1 MINKPF
7 FQFFLTSRKLVSK
20 RMHMWFF
27 FLIVWNQ
34 LWKKKY
40 PMWPPNR
47 SNFQSRILNDF
58 FLSLKDKK
66 LKRCPSCNVLPFS
79 LDRLG
84 QDFSCRLRT
93 HCGCFCASWVS
104 LLFCFFLPHIAKLS
118 GNISFKLDF
127 CNCTYLQS
135 KKGSFSQKSMYVLS
149 WTFSNNFL
157 S

>member
-1 MINKPF
+1 MINKPFF

-20 RMHMWFF
+20 RMHMWIF

-34 LWKKKY
+34 LWEKKY

-47 SNFQSRILNDF
+47 WNFQNRILNDF
-58 FLSLKDKK
+58 FLPLKDKK

-104 LLFCFFLPHIAKLS
+104 LLFCFFLAHIAKLS
-118 GNISFKLDF
+118 ENISFKETWF
-127 CNCTYLQS
+127 LQLHIPTKQKRFIFA
-135 KKGSFSQKSMYVLS
+135 KKSSFL
-149 WTFSNNFL
+149 NFVK
-157 S
+157 